1 VATVKKSEPA
11 QKAAVPGGIT
21 VFLEDDGPEMTVS
34 ILGLRAFRPADEI
47 EGMLAAQAMAQHH
60 AAMECSRLA
69 MVVGQ
74 PFEFAQASRK
84 AAANASRTF
93 SELLTALDRR
103 RGKAGQQVVRVE
115 HVHIHPGAQGIVG
128 NIGTSGGR
136 GGGGARDMRE
146 EPQVPDQLAHT
157 PIVGQSLS
165 AVRGADA
172 ERELVPATGDA
183 EPSPLSTSR
192 RRQHRA

>member
-1 VATVKKSEPA
+1 MVKKSEPA

-21 VFLEDDGPEMTVS
+21 VFLDDDGPEMTVS

-47 EGMLAAQAMAQHH
+47 EGMLAAQAMAQHQ

-74 PFEFAQASRK
+74 PFEYAQASRK

-115 HVHIHPGAQGIVG
+115 HVHIHAAPLVARRKS
-128 NIGTSGGR
+128 GT
-136 GGGGARDMRE
+136 
-146 EPQVPDQLAHT
+146 
-157 PIVGQSLS
+157 
-165 AVRGADA
+165 
-172 ERELVPATGDA
+172 TGDA
-183 EPSPLSTSR
+183 TVLPLGLACRLAS
-192 RRQHRA
+192 A